1 MRCERKD
8 GTFYGTGGKCRLGV
22 QNEEREWFDRESKR
36 WPQHSKKLEELAE
49 KVSALPEE
57 QRKIINSALAIQ
69 LSAEGLRKNWE
80 GDDGEKV
87 KGKGGRAYTEE
98 ESSVAMGKQIN
109 GWNRLIDSGPPKTV
123 VLRNNQKI
131 DPPEVTVPEVKQS
144 SGQAGYR
151 EVVNGKPTTKLSIT
165 KTPGVY
171 SQNRANKSDSLRVI
185 QTIDSFRS
193 AQTKAGKKWPAQ
205 ELEPRKDIELN
216 PDKIWNSLSKREIM
230 SIATVGLPKDGG
242 SDKPGAEVY
251 RFLKQPG
258 NEKLLEQRARGIVE
272 RYVAQGGRSG
282 VSGLPIGLPGMKV
295 DPSKGEEKST
305 VDHFNPISGA
315 KGKTVQEIR
324 KMFDVKSNFL
334 LAEEGPNQARQEN
347 EWGGWV
353 DKTLKKN
360 NKGTTVKLQSAP
372 KIVVERPNQSA
383 RKQLTSDQ
391 KSQLRNA
398 VSRMG
403 SLQGEGLSESEAL
416 SRLTPAQRA
425 LFKQFM

>member
-49 KVSALPEE
+49 KVSNLPEE

-69 LSAEGLRKNWE
+69 LIAEGLRKNWE

-98 ESSVAMGKQIN
+98 ESSVAMGKQVN

-131 DPPEVTVPEVKQS
+131 DPPAVTVPEVKQS

-193 AQTKAGKKWPAQ
+193 AQLKAGKKWPAQ

-230 SIATVGLPKDGG
+230 SIATVGLP
-242 SDKPGAEVY
+242 
-251 RFLKQPG
+251 
-258 NEKLLEQRARGIVE
+258 
-272 RYVAQGGRSG
+272 
-282 VSGLPIGLPGMKV
+282 
-295 DPSKGEEKST
+295 
-305 VDHFNPISGA
+305 
-315 KGKTVQEIR
+315 
-324 KMFDVKSNFL
+324 
-334 LAEEGPNQARQEN
+334 
-347 EWGGWV
+347 
-353 DKTLKKN
+353 
-360 NKGTTVKLQSAP
+360 
-372 KIVVERPNQSA
+372 
-383 RKQLTSDQ
+383 
-391 KSQLRNA
+391 
-398 VSRMG
+398 
-403 SLQGEGLSESEAL
+403 
-416 SRLTPAQRA
+416 
-425 LFKQFM
+425 